1 MFEYLN
7 YGALGVFGLFAFI
20 LFIANL
26 LNKKEKYTGLYLLL
40 FILIGLVLLDAYN
53 EHTTALKNIN
63 DFKNKNITLKC
74 ASGGGLY
81 SAADTYRV
89 SLDDGW
95 RLDKNYFIKESFMV
109 RANKC
114 ERW

>member
-7 YGALGVFGLFAFI
+7 YGTLGFLGFIGLSAFVV
-20 LFIANL
+20 NY
-26 LNKKEKYTGLYLLL
+26 NSKKSPVGFYTI
-40 FILIGLVLLDAYN
+40 ILILSGLIFYDSYSKHSSAVQ
-53 EHTTALKNIN
+53 NIS
-63 DFKNKNITLKC
+63 DFKSKKVVLKC
-74 ASGGGLY
+74 KSGGGLY
-81 SAADTYRV
+81 ASADTYRV

-95 RLDKNYFIKESFMV
+95 YVDKDYFIKESFMV